1 MLFDSARL
9 SCRKMT
15 MDDAELYHTWRNDLE
30 VMQSTSPSLDTYQME
45 ETKDFVQ
52 HVILGTPSS
61 KSYLIQAKES
71 GQPIGIMSLV
81 GIDFKN
87 RNAECIID
95 IGDKNYWGRGIR
107 LGSDGAAAGL
117 FLFGAESA
125 PGKPAGVL
133 L

>member
-61 KSYLIQAKES
+61 KSYLIQAKET
-71 GQPIGIMSLV
+71 GQPASSTKAAPDRACTGTVSGMTLCTWGSCRASMS
-81 GIDFKN
+81 
-87 RNAECIID
+87 
-95 IGDKNYWGRGIR
+95 
-107 LGSDGAAAGL
+107 
-117 FLFGAESA
+117 
-125 PGKPAGVL
+125 
-133 L
+133 